1 MSENKK
7 RKKPQPERV
16 AEVPAKQR
24 TSGHLLWAVLF
35 AVFGVLIVL
44 FSMGNNW
51 VALII
56 GAAVGAVAGWLL
68 GRKMEQDA
76 RNK

>member
-1 MSENKK
+1 MPESRK
-7 RKKPQPERV
+7 RSGHPYQKP
-16 AEVPAKQR
+16 ADIPASQR

-44 FSMGNNW
+44 FSVGSNW
-51 VALII
+51 IALII
-56 GAAVGAVAGWLL
+56 GAAAGAVAGWLL
-68 GRKMEQDA
+68 GKKMERDA